1 MCGREQQKTADLSFL
16 TIKKSFDII
25 FKGLKAIH
33 SPQTGIIDWGYVA
46 RHFGMMYQQHGGKIV
61 VSFEANEFLAST
73 NPEYP
78 IRITSKNQVRLY
90 YLKGN
95 RSIVGKMLKI

>member
-1 MCGREQQKTADLSFL
+1 MT
-16 TIKKSFDII
+16 

-61 VSFEANEFLAST
+61 VSFEASEFLAST

-78 IRITSKNQVRLY
+78 IRITSKNQVCF
-90 YLKGN
+90 
-95 RSIVGKMLKI
+95 SIVIEVEVVEKCLKFSFL